1 MTKKLK
7 KPPQFKSEAAER
19 EFWATH
25 DTTAY
30 FDSAKTIRATFP
42 NLRPST
48 QTISLRL
55 PKHLLDRIKAQANAK
70 DVPYQSLIK
79 VWLSQKTATEK

>member
-1 MTKKLK
+1 MTRKLK
-7 KPPQFKSEAAER
+7 KPPRFANEAAER

-25 DTTAY
+25 DTTPY
-30 FDSAKTIRATFP
+30 FDSGKTVSVALP
-42 NLRPST
+42 SLRPST

-70 DVPYQSLIK
+70 DVAYQSLIK
-79 VWLSQKTATEK
+79 IWLSQMTADEK

>member
-1 MTKKLK
+1 MTKTLK
-7 KPPQFKSEAAER
+7 KPPKFKSEAAER

-25 DTTAY
+25 DTTPY
-30 FDSAKTIRATFP
+30 FDAAKTFRATFP

>member
-1 MTKKLK
+1 MAKKLK
-7 KPPQFKSEAAER
+7 APPQFANEAAER

-25 DTTAY
+25 DTTPY
-30 FDSAKTIRATFP
+30 FDSGKTTSIALP

-70 DVPYQSLIK
+70 DIAYQSLIK
-79 VWLSQKTATEK
+79 MWLTQMTADEK

>member
-1 MTKKLK
+1 MTTTLK
-7 KPPQFKSEAAER
+7 KPPRFKNEAAER

-25 DTTAY
+25 DTTPY
-30 FDSAKTIRATFP
+30 FDSAKTLRATFP

-79 VWLSQKTATEK
+79 VWLSQKTAIEK

>member
-1 MTKKLK
+1 MTRKLK
-7 KPPQFKSEAAER
+7 KPPRFANEAAER

-25 DTTAY
+25 DTTPY
-30 FDSAKTIRATFP
+30 FDSGKTVSVALP

-70 DVPYQSLIK
+70 DIAYQSLIK
-79 VWLSQKTATEK
+79 IWLSQMTADEK

>member
-1 MTKKLK
+1 MARKLK
-7 KPPQFKSEAAER
+7 KPPRFANEAAER
-19 EFWATH
+19 EFWVTH
-25 DTTAY
+25 DTTPY
-30 FDSAKTIRATFP
+30 FDSEKTVSVALP

-70 DVPYQSLIK
+70 DVAYQSLIK
-79 VWLSQKTATEK
+79 IWLSRMTADEK

>member
-7 KPPQFKSEAAER
+7 KRPRFASEAEER

-25 DTTAY
+25 DTTPY
-30 FDSAKTIRATFP
+30 FDAATTVSVAFP

-70 DVPYQSLIK
+70 DIPYQSLIK
-79 VWLSQKTATEK
+79 VWLSQMTADKN

>member
-7 KPPQFKSEAAER
+7 MPPRFANEAAEC

-25 DTTAY
+25 DTTPY
-30 FDSAKTIRATFP
+30 FDSGKTVSVALP

-70 DVPYQSLIK
+70 DVAYQSLIK
-79 VWLSQKTATEK
+79 IWLSRMTADEK

>member
-1 MTKKLK
+1 MAKKLK
-7 KPPQFKSEAAER
+7 APPQFAHEAAER

-25 DTTAY
+25 DTTPY
-30 FDSAKTIRATFP
+30 FDSAKTMSVVLP

-70 DVPYQSLIK
+70 DIAYQSLIK
-79 VWLSQKTATEK
+79 MWLTQMTADEK

>member
-7 KPPQFKSEAAER
+7 KPPRFTNEAVER
-19 EFWATH
+19 EFWARH
-25 DTTAY
+25 DTTPY
-30 FDSAKTIRATFP
+30 FDSGKTVSVALP

-70 DVPYQSLIK
+70 DVGYQSLIK
-79 VWLSQKTATEK
+79 IWLSQMTVDGK

>member
-7 KPPQFKSEAAER
+7 KPPQFASKTEER

-25 DTTAY
+25 DTTPY
-30 FDSAKTIRATFP
+30 FDPAKTVSATLP

-79 VWLSQKTATEK
+79 VWLSQMTADEK

>member
-1 MTKKLK
+1 MTKMLK
-7 KPPQFKSEAAER
+7 KPPKFKSEAAER
-19 EFWATH
+19 EFWAQH
-25 DTTAY
+25 DTTPY
-30 FDSAKTIRATFP
+30 FDAAKTLRATFP

-79 VWLSQKTATEK
+79 VWLSQKTATDK